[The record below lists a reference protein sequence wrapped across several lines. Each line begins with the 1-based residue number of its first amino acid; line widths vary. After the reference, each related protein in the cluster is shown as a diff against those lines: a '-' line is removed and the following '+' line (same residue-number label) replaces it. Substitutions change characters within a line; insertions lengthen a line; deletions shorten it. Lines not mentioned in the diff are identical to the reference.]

1 MRNRKGE
8 YIMTQLDCTVSS
20 CMYNKDNYCSKGDIV
35 IGGRSAS
42 CNSETSCES
51 FRERNGQGACNS
63 TGHASAVVDV
73 DCEAEKCRYNNNCK
87 CSAGHIGIS
96 GGQACSC
103 KETECASFTCK

>member
-1 MRNRKGE
+1 
-8 YIMTQLDCTVSS
+8 MTQLDCTVSS

-63 TGHASAVVDV
+63 TGHARAVVDV
-73 DCEAEKCRYNNNCK
+73 ARHVPAKRQNVQVLPVNK
-87 CSAGHIGIS
+87 
-96 GGQACSC
+96 
-103 KETECASFTCK
+103 